1 MAFTKIPAATN
12 RTVEFT
18 SSGTFTVPSGV
29 YSAEFLIVG
38 AGGGGGGC
46 DNSEA
51 TRSSA
56 GGGGG
61 GGAVKQI
68 TLPVTPGSSY
78 TITIGAKGTGGAIG
92 AAGANG
98 GFSEVLL
105 GATSLMKAF
114 GGLGG
119 EGVNSA
125 NQTVGPAALAN
136 VAGGGGGSLISL
148 SALVIAG
155 GGGGAGLVYQTN
167 LTIGGFL
174 EGSPGGASNNTN
186 TNLGQFGYL
195 GYGHGGGGG
204 RGSTTT
210 IPLSSG
216 QAPYGGGI
224 GAVGQSVV
232 SATNTNGGAAFLA
245 GCGGGGAYSGLST
258 TGAAGGD
265 GADGLVRITYFA

>member
-38 AGGGGGGC
+38 AGAGGGGC
-46 DNSEA
+46 DNSVA
-51 TRSSA
+51 TRGSA

-114 GGLGG
+114 GGQGG
-119 EGVNSA
+119 EGIDSA
-125 NQTVGPAALAN
+125 DQSVGAAALAN
-136 VAGGGGGSLISL
+136 VAGGGGAARTNTT
-148 SALVIAG
+148 ALAIAG
-155 GGGGAGLVYQTN
+155 GGGGAGLVYQTLITN
-167 LTIGGFL
+167 GVIL
-174 EGSPGGASNNTN
+174 EGSPGGQSNQGSVNP
-186 TNLGQFGYL
+186 GQFGYL

-210 IPLSSG
+210 IPLTSG

-258 TGAAGGD
+258 TGAAGGN